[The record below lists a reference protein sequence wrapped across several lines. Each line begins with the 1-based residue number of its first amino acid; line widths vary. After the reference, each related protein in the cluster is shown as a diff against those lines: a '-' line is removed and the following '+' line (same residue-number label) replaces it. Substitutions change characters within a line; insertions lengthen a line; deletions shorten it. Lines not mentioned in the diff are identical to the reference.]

1 MSGKNGSFRWKLN
14 VFDVVIMAVVLVLA
28 AALVIVWRNTGK
40 SNISVKVTRPVH
52 YRIEINGMVP
62 DGALSI
68 KEGDQIYDSVKKYD
82 LGTVKSVKLEPA
94 RRQTKDMVSGRTI
107 YADIPDRLTAIIEVV
122 CDCTDDVS
130 SVSTASGYTLQ
141 VGKNVFVA
149 GPGYAGSGYII
160 AISREDVEG

>member
-1 MSGKNGSFRWKLN
+1 MSGKNGTFRWKLN

-28 AALVIVWRNTGK
+28 AALVIFWRNTGK
-40 SNISVKVTRPVH
+40 SNISVKVTRPVR
-52 YRIEINGMVP
+52 YTIEINGMVP
-62 DGALSI
+62 DGALAI
-68 KEGDQIYDSVKKYD
+68 REGDKIYDSVKKYD
-82 LGTVKSVKLEPA
+82 LGTVRSVRHEPA
-94 RRQTKDMVSGRTI
+94 RRLTKDMVTGRTV
-107 YADIPDRLTAIIEVV
+107 YAEIPGRITAIIEVV
-122 CDCTDDVS
+122 CDCTDEGA